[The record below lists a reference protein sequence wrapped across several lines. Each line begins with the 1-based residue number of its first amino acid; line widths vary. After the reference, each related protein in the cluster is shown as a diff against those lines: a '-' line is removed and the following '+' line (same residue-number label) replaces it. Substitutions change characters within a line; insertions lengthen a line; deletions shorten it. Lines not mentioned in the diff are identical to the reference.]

1 MTWNVMLKKKKRKIS
16 LFLLV
21 QKHLLLKSY
30 ILGDKFC
37 KDTFTITSVQVSKP
51 CGRALQHHMDYM
63 LELQKV
69 KSNIR

>member
-21 QKHLLLKSY
+21 QKQLLLKSY

-37 KDTFTITSVQVSKP
+37 NDTSPLHQFKSQNPAGGHYNITWTT
-51 CGRALQHHMDYM
+51 C
-63 LELQKV
+63 
-69 KSNIR
+69 